1 MAKIYMIWWH
11 SKYIDEI
18 DRSATTIEDILDK
31 ASKTLKHLEG
41 LEALEKAGKIEVK
54 VTGSLNPI
62 YINILDKSIE
72 SKVANNPLV
81 EVADE
86 ERIDVS

>member
-1 MAKIYMIWWH
+1 MTKTYMIWWH

-18 DRSATTIEDILDK
+18 NRSATTIEDILDK
-31 ASKTLKHLEG
+31 ASKTLKHLES
-41 LEALEKAGKIEVK
+41 LKILEKAGKIQVK

-72 SKVANNPLV
+72 DKVAKNPLV
-81 EVADE
+81 EIADE